1 VKSKTSFF
9 IVLLTIAL
17 FQIIYAIS
25 FAEPI
30 TFTLIHVNDT
40 HSHLDP
46 EAKILPIDGNP
57 TQVQLGGLTFL
68 KTALDRI
75 SAADNNILFL
85 HAGDAVQGTMYFIK
99 FNGQTDQIFLNHMP
113 VTAMTLGNHEFDR
126 TSSFLAEFRDGLSFP
141 VLCSNIDTKADAD
154 LKGKFVPYQVFEI
167 HGERIGIIGLITPE
181 VITSSSPGKSVQFFS
196 PEARA
201 QAAVKDLQRQGI
213 NKIIVLSH
221 IGIEADI
228 QLARSVSGI
237 DLIVGGHSHTL
248 MGDFKAFGYNNE
260 YPYPVIETSPDG
272 GKVLIVQAW
281 EWAKVLGRI
290 QLSFDDEGTIMSYN
304 AQPLLLIGNNF
315 EQKWQ
320 DTNQDGIINKNDDY
334 TPITAQNA
342 PDKYQSILR
351 YIIQSGQAG
360 ILIPPDS
367 MKAIYTQFS
376 SGLLELKNTVI
387 AESVDDL
394 IRNSNNSGP
403 GPLIALSM
411 LNITS
416 SMGAQVALLNPGG
429 VRTDFE
435 AGEITVEMVYDC
447 LPFQSTLVLSDLSGQ
462 ELTQVLEDMVNYSIS
477 KKAYNANIYAYIAGF
492 RIQLNPSLPQ
502 GSRVSQ
508 IEIKQS
514 DGKYQPLELDK
525 TYRLVTNSFLAQGGD
540 GNSVLEKIPNKQDT
554 GLIDADVFL
563 EFIQGTT
570 LKNPTEELVIIKE

>member
-1 VKSKTSFF
+1 MKRKTSFF
-9 IVLLTIAL
+9 IVLLIIAL
-17 FQIIYAIS
+17 FQVMSSIS

-30 TFTLIHVNDT
+30 TFTLLHVNDT

-46 EAKILPIDGNP
+46 ETEILPIDGNP
-57 TQVQLGGLTFL
+57 TQVQLGGLIFL

-75 SAADNNILFL
+75 SATDNNILFL

-99 FNGQTDQIFLNHMP
+99 FNGQTDQIYLNQMP

-126 TSSFLAEFRDGLSFP
+126 TSSFLAKFRDGLSFP
-141 VLCSNIDTKADAD
+141 VLCSNIETKADPD
-154 LKGKFVPYQVFEI
+154 LKGKFVPYHIFEI
-167 HGERIGIIGLITPE
+167 QGERIGIIGLITPE
-181 VITSSSPGKSVQFFS
+181 VITGSSPGKYLQFFS

-201 QAAVKDLQRQGI
+201 RAAVKDLQRQGI
-213 NKIIVLSH
+213 NKIIILSH
-221 IGIEADI
+221 IGIDADI
-228 QLARSVSGI
+228 ELARSVSGI

-248 MGDFKAFGYNNE
+248 MGDFKAFGYKTE
-260 YPYPVIETSPDG
+260 YPYPLVETSPDG

-290 QLSFDDEGTIMSYN
+290 QLSFDGEGTIMSYN

-315 EQKWQ
+315 GQKWQ
-320 DTNQDGIINKNDDY
+320 DANHDGIVNEKDNY
-334 TPITAQNA
+334 TPVTAQYA

-360 ILIPPDS
+360 IFVPPDN
-367 MKAIYTQFS
+367 MKEIYSQFA
-376 SGLLELKNTVI
+376 SGLLELKNTAI
-387 AESVDDL
+387 AESADDL
-394 IRNSNNSGP
+394 RRNSNNSGP

-411 LNITS
+411 LNKTS

-435 AGEITVEMVYDC
+435 AGKITVGMVYDC
-447 LPFQSTLVLSDLSGQ
+447 LPFQGTLVLSDLSGQ
-462 ELTQVLEDMVNYSIS
+462 ELTQVLEDMVHFSIS

-492 RIQLNPSLPQ
+492 RFQLNPSLPR
-502 GSRVSQ
+502 GSRVSH

-514 DGKYQPLELDK
+514 NGSYQPLELNK

-540 GNSVLEKIPNKQDT
+540 GNSVLEKIPKKQDT

-570 LKNPTEELVIIKE
+570 LKNPTEELVLIKE

>member
-1 VKSKTSFF
+1 
-9 IVLLTIAL
+9 
-17 FQIIYAIS
+17 
-25 FAEPI
+25 
-30 TFTLIHVNDT
+30 
-40 HSHLDP
+40 
-46 EAKILPIDGNP
+46 
-57 TQVQLGGLTFL
+57 
-68 KTALDRI
+68 
-75 SAADNNILFL
+75 
-85 HAGDAVQGTMYFIK
+85 
-99 FNGQTDQIFLNHMP
+99 
-113 VTAMTLGNHEFDR
+113 
-126 TSSFLAEFRDGLSFP
+126 
-141 VLCSNIDTKADAD
+141 
-154 LKGKFVPYQVFEI
+154 
-167 HGERIGIIGLITPE
+167 
-181 VITSSSPGKSVQFFS
+181 
-196 PEARA
+196 
-201 QAAVKDLQRQGI
+201 
-213 NKIIVLSH
+213 
-221 IGIEADI
+221 
-228 QLARSVSGI
+228 
-237 DLIVGGHSHTL
+237 
-248 MGDFKAFGYNNE
+248 
-260 YPYPVIETSPDG
+260 
-272 GKVLIVQAW
+272 
-281 EWAKVLGRI
+281 
-290 QLSFDDEGTIMSYN
+290 
-304 AQPLLLIGNNF
+304 
-315 EQKWQ
+315 
-320 DTNQDGIINKNDDY
+320 
-334 TPITAQNA
+334 
-342 PDKYQSILR
+342 
-351 YIIQSGQAG
+351 
-360 ILIPPDS
+360 

-477 KKAYNANIYAYIAGF
+477 KEAYNANIYAYIAGF

>member
-1 VKSKTSFF
+1 
-9 IVLLTIAL
+9 
-17 FQIIYAIS
+17 
-25 FAEPI
+25 
-30 TFTLIHVNDT
+30 
-40 HSHLDP
+40 
-46 EAKILPIDGNP
+46 
-57 TQVQLGGLTFL
+57 
-68 KTALDRI
+68 
-75 SAADNNILFL
+75 
-85 HAGDAVQGTMYFIK
+85 
-99 FNGQTDQIFLNHMP
+99 
-113 VTAMTLGNHEFDR
+113 
-126 TSSFLAEFRDGLSFP
+126 
-141 VLCSNIDTKADAD
+141 
-154 LKGKFVPYQVFEI
+154 
-167 HGERIGIIGLITPE
+167 
-181 VITSSSPGKSVQFFS
+181 
-196 PEARA
+196 
-201 QAAVKDLQRQGI
+201 
-213 NKIIVLSH
+213 
-221 IGIEADI
+221 
-228 QLARSVSGI
+228 
-237 DLIVGGHSHTL
+237 

-477 KKAYNANIYAYIAGF
+477 KEAYNANIYAYIAGF